1 MLIDDNTSY
10 TTGNS
15 IEEVI
20 QKLGNAAKMLFRWS
34 SNNQMKASPGKCHSL
49 CNSNR
54 EGSLTIENQKI
65 KNSKFEKL
73 SGIKFDLK
81 LNFISHIHDICQ
93 KAGQKPNVISKIT
106 T

>member
-34 SNNQMKASPGKCHSL
+34 SNNQMKASPG
-49 CNSNR
+49 
-54 EGSLTIENQKI
+54 
-65 KNSKFEKL
+65 
-73 SGIKFDLK
+73 
-81 LNFISHIHDICQ
+81 
-93 KAGQKPNVISKIT
+93 
-106 T
+106 